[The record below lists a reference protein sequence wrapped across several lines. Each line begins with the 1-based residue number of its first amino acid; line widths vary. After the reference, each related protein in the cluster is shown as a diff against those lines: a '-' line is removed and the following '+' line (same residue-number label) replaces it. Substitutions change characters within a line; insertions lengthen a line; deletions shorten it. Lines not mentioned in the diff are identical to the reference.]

1 MGNESAPYTEDDLL
15 PISALQHLAF
25 CQRQWGLIY
34 LEGAWDDNILTAEGS
49 QLHDRAHD
57 ADTEARGDLRVARGL
72 RLRSLRLGLVGMAD
86 VVEFHRLSVTEER
99 EEVARQRP
107 TAVPLKGA
115 DGLWRPFIV
124 EYKRGR
130 PKVDRC
136 DEVQVCAQALC
147 LEEML
152 SPEIFESE
160 QSRGPVEGLSP
171 EGPGMFIPVAA
182 FFYGQPRRRYDVTLD
197 ASLRAETET
206 LVARLHH
213 LNEVA
218 QTPPAEYGRKCRS
231 CSLIDVCL
239 PRTAAK
245 RRSVARYLAG
255 AVREAQAEE
264 GASP

>member
-34 LEGAWDDNILTAEGS
+34 LEGAWEDNTLTAEGS
-49 QLHDRAHD
+49 QLHDHVHD
-57 ADTEARGDLRVARGL
+57 ADSETRSDLRVARGL
-72 RLRSLRLGLVGMAD
+72 RLRSLRLGLVGQAD
-86 VVEFHRLSVTEER
+86 VVEFHRLSAKEER
-99 EEVARQRP
+99 AEAARQRP
-107 TAVPLKGA
+107 TAVPLKGV
-115 DGLWRPFIV
+115 DGLWRPFII
-124 EYKRGR
+124 EYKHGK
-130 PKVDRC
+130 PKMDRC

-152 SPEIFESE
+152 NPS
-160 QSRGPVEGLSP
+160 VEGLRP
-171 EGPGMFIPVAA
+171 EDQGLLIPVAA

-231 CSLIDVCL
+231 CSLIDMCL
-239 PRTAAK
+239 PQTAAK

-255 AVREAQAEE
+255 AVCEAEPVE
-264 GASP
+264 GADP